1 MREVDTVARLQH
13 HIWRRMSL
21 KGYRV
26 ALVIIAV
33 MLALLAGYDY
43 MQRASYLEQSRVE
56 QETTSKAIAFQ
67 VEQSLLAVDLVL
79 RSVTERVVDARL
91 STVAQLREKMGT
103 REIFDLI
110 QSRKSGIP
118 QLSVVSIVDKNGDMV
133 NFTRNHPPLSAEGKA
148 INLAERDYFKAH
160 LSDAA
165 LKLFISAPVRNKGTG
180 TWTFYL
186 TRKIENPS
194 GEMIGLVLAGIETA
208 YFEDYFRAIAEAGK
222 RYTIWLETGM
232 SIAQFPKNELP
243 LGRTIPLDAPLFKTL
258 DSGLRSAIIPPTYDA
273 RLSSNSLE
281 YRILAPTRVSGYP
294 LIVNVRAG
302 ESVIFSAWQQT
313 RIWVASF
320 GLALSVMVLL
330 AAWGWQRTLRQRET
344 IHSQQRAAQA
354 MHEAL
359 VLSSTDAF
367 IRFDPSGRV
376 LEWSP
381 VATQMFGWSPAQAI
395 GRLLVETIVP
405 LRYHESHVQSL
416 ARMVRGDNADTLG
429 KVEQWSACRADGTEI
444 SVELLVTPVQLEGG
458 LNYIVFVRDVTE
470 RRQAEERLRDRTEQL
485 NAIFSMSPDA
495 FVSFDLARC
504 VKSVNPAFVRMTG
517 LVESELLGLDEFAFL
532 ERLSRICVPEKNSR
546 GMVPLRAMKQAG
558 AAGTAVPGAHKR
570 LQRIELAN
578 PGKRVLEVA
587 LRESNS
593 ATVSQILYMHDVTH
607 ETEVERLKSEF
618 VSNAAHELRT
628 PMASIY
634 GFTELLLAQDIGQA
648 DRRDFLLTIF
658 RQSELV
664 VSIINDLLDLA
675 RIEARRGKDFVFERV
690 NIGTL
695 LSEIKAGFKLP
706 AGRVPP
712 KLQLPYGALWMRA
725 DRHKLTQAVTNVLS
739 NAYKYSPANS
749 AVSIEI
755 ALPEADVDHAS
766 DSRTPM
772 AGIRITDHGIGMTH
786 EQLRRVFERFYR
798 ADLSGK
804 IPGTGLGMSI
814 VHEIIVLHEGEV
826 SVDSAI
832 GAGTTV
838 TIWLPATANAAVLPQ
853 RSLETAA
860 L

>member
-1 MREVDTVARLQH
+1 
-13 HIWRRMSL
+13 MSL

-26 ALVIIAV
+26 ALLIIAV
-33 MLALLAGYDY
+33 ILALLTGYSY
-43 MQRASYLEQSRVE
+43 MQRANYLEQSRAE

-103 REIFDLI
+103 HEIFDLI

-133 NFTRNHPPLSAEGKA
+133 NFTRNHPPRSAEGKT

-165 LKLFISAPVRNKGTG
+165 LKLFISAPVQNKGTG

-232 SIAQFPKNELP
+232 NIAQFPNNELP
-243 LGRTIPLDAPLFKTL
+243 LGRSVRLDAPLFKTL
-258 DSGLRSAIIPPTYDA
+258 NSGLRSAIIPPNYDKGV
-273 RLSSNSLE
+273 SSNSLE
-281 YRILAPTRVSGYP
+281 HRILAPTRVSGYP

-302 ESVIFSAWQQT
+302 ESVIFSAWKQT
-313 RIWVASF
+313 RNWVAGF
-320 GLALSVMVLL
+320 GLALSVLVLF

-344 IHSQQRAAQA
+344 IHSQQRTAQA
-354 MHEAL
+354 THDAL

-367 IRFDPSGRV
+367 VRFDPDGRV
-376 LEWSP
+376 VEWSP

-395 GRLLVETIVP
+395 GRLLTETVVP
-405 LRYHESHVQSL
+405 RRHHESHAQGL
-416 ARMVRGDNADTLG
+416 ARMAQGVDTDILG
-429 KVEQWSACRADGTEI
+429 KLKQWSACRADGTEI
-444 SVELLVTPVQLEGG
+444 SVELMVTPVPLESG
-458 LNYIVFVRDVTE
+458 LNYIAFARDITE

-485 NAIFSMSPDA
+485 NAILSMSPDA
-495 FVSFDLARC
+495 FVSFDLARG
-504 VKSVNPAFVRMTG
+504 VTSVNPAFVRMTG

-546 GMVPLRAMKQAG
+546 SMGPLRAIKQAG
-558 AAGTAVPGAHKR
+558 AEGTAVPGVHKR

-578 PGKRVLEVA
+578 TGKRVLEVA
-587 LRESNS
+587 LFESNS
-593 ATVSQILYMHDVTH
+593 ATVSQILYLHDVTH

-634 GFTELLLAQDIGQA
+634 GFTELLLAQDVGQA

-675 RIEARRGKDFVFERV
+675 RIEARRGKDFAFERV

-712 KLQLPYGALWMRA
+712 KLQLPNGALWMRA
-725 DRHKLTQAVTNVLS
+725 DRQKLTQAVTNVLS

-749 AVSIEI
+749 AISIEI
-755 ALPEADVDHAS
+755 ALPEGDVHYAS
-766 DSRTPM
+766 DGRTPM
-772 AGIRITDHGIGMTH
+772 AGIRIIDRGIGMTP

-814 VHEIIVLHEGEV
+814 VHEIIVLHDGEV

-838 TIWLPATANAAVLPQ
+838 TIWLPVAANAPVLPQ